1 MAHRPIQTKKINKL
15 RKLMR
20 STPETFIDPVQWL
33 KDRGYAPT
41 SGEARR
47 MVLAGRLMSESHKV
61 GIKQVPQV
69 NERGTDFV
77 RGSDG
82 KPVMIDVVGL
92 VPATLRSTLRVASA

>member
-1 MAHRPIQTKKINKL
+1 MARRPITQKKLRKL

-33 KDRGYAPT
+33 KDRGYAQT

-47 MVLAGRLMSESHKV
+47 IVLDGRLMSESHKV

-69 NERGTDFV
+69 NEQRTDYV
-77 RGSDG
+77 RDLKTGE
-82 KPVMIDVVGL
+82 PVMVDAVAL
-92 VPATLRSTLRVASA
+92 VPAKLRSTLRVAA